1 MTSYRINNLLDP
13 SGNSDAAT
21 KSYVDTKTTD
31 MATTSA
37 VTTAITNALGSG
49 SMDNNPTVVEMGTL
63 NSTCQVVFQST
74 GTGTNRRK
82 LGAENWFYYNPNVQ
96 TLYVTNLNIIS
107 SSNTKTVIKTT
118 GWIGIGK
125 TDPVYP
131 LDIGISTGYTMS
143 SAGWYAKASGS
154 GTYYGAGDV
163 TNISLKTIG
172 DIWISTGSWLW
183 ITSDQRIKKNVVQ
196 LNSDKMINIFRHLR
210 PVSFDYID
218 PMKTNNNKKHFGF
231 IAQEINEI
239 LPEGISLNTDVIP
252 NNMLKGSITKP
263 SETDEEPISH

>member
-1 MTSYRINNLLDP
+1 
-13 SGNSDAAT
+13 
-21 KSYVDTKTTD
+21 
-31 MATTSA
+31 
-37 VTTAITNALGSG
+37 
-49 SMDNNPTVVEMGTL
+49 
-63 NSTCQVVFQST
+63 
-74 GTGTNRRK
+74 
-82 LGAENWFYYNPNVQ
+82 
-96 TLYVTNLNIIS
+96 
-107 SSNTKTVIKTT
+107 
-118 GWIGIGK
+118 
-125 TDPVYP
+125 
-131 LDIGISTGYTMS
+131 MS

-210 PVSFDYID
+210 PLSFDYID